1 MQLQCRNSFSFLG
14 ELKGQPTLIELL
26 LYSGVLGDSASKE
39 SACSARDPGL
49 ISRSGRSPGEGNEW
63 LSTPVFLP
71 GEFHEQRSL
80 VGYSPWG
87 CKELDLIEQLT
98 LSLSCIGE
106 GNGNPL
112 QYACLENPRDGGAR
126 SEEHTV

>member
-1 MQLQCRNSFSFLG
+1 M
-14 ELKGQPTLIELL
+14 
-26 LYSGVLGDSASKE
+26 VLDFPGDSGGKE

-49 ISRSGRSPGEGNEW
+49 ISQSGRSPGEGNEW
-63 LSTPVFLP
+63 LSTPVLLP

-98 LSLSCIGE
+98 LSLSRYLRWIK
-106 GNGNPL
+106 NKRT
-112 QYACLENPRDGGAR
+112 LEKFQGQRHD
-126 SEEHTV
+126 V